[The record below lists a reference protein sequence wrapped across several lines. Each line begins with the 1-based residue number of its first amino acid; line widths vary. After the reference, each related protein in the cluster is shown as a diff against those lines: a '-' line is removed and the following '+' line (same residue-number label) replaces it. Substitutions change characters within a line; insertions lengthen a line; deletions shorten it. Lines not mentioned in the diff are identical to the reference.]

1 MLRRDRSQNL
11 LCCVFATGTRFYRLA
26 IYDRIGVNVTERCNL
41 VGCIA
46 FTACTGVGGVTGCCA
61 GRRCYNCFV
70 VMNMIDLLDCFGLGF
85 AADGVG
91 L

>member
-1 MLRRDRSQNL
+1 M
-11 LCCVFATGTRFYRLA
+11 
-26 IYDRIGVNVTERCNL
+26 TERCNL

-85 AADGVG
+85 AADGAE